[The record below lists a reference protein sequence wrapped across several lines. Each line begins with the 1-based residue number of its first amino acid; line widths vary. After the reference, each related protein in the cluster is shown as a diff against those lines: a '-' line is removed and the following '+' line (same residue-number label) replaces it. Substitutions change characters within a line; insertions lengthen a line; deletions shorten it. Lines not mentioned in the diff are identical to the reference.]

1 MNWKSCLTKLLPLL
15 LLLLAPAA
23 LQAQFTWTTNADNTI
38 TITGYT
44 DSDTNVVIPD
54 TISGMSVTSIGTNA
68 FQGDGVSSVSI
79 PNSVVS
85 IGAAAFSECPITS
98 FITPTNLTS
107 IEDAVFDDC
116 SHLTNIVFPDNVT
129 NIGNEAFFMCSGLTS
144 VIIPGKVT
152 TIGEAAFFGCDSLT
166 NIVIPA
172 SVSAIG
178 NGAFS
183 TCAFAGVTIPG
194 SVTNLQGG
202 TFSYCYELTNVTFLH
217 SVYNI
222 GDGAFY
228 DCSGLTAVNFTGNA
242 PSVASS
248 FAFFGAPATVYY
260 LPGTSGWD
268 SFATNADVPIAPWH
282 LPYPSILNF
291 EPTFGVQSN
300 QFGFTISWATNVSVI
315 VDATTNLSRLDWQ
328 PVQTNALTDGSVY
341 FSDPNWTNYPAR
353 FYRLRPAD

>member
-1 MNWKSCLTKLLPLL
+1 
-15 LLLLAPAA
+15 
-23 LQAQFTWTTNADNTI
+23 
-38 TITGYT
+38 
-44 DSDTNVVIPD
+44 
-54 TISGMSVTSIGTNA
+54 MSVTSVGTNA

-268 SFATNADVPIAPWH
+268 SFATNADVPIAP
-282 LPYPSILNF
+282 LAPSLSVDF
-291 EPTFGVQSN
+291 EFR
-300 QFGFTISWATNVSVI
+300 
-315 VDATTNLSRLDWQ
+315 TNLRRSVEPIRFHHLLGDECIRHRGRHDQ
-328 PVQTNALTDGSVY
+328 P
-341 FSDPNWTNYPAR
+341 FPAR
-353 FYRLRPAD
+353 LAARSDQCPHQRLSLFQRSELDQLSGPLLSPAPCGLSFLSGHRFKNSPVPSWPFRYDFPAGRPGIKR